1 MILRL
6 ASTQFYDRV
15 GVIVTSDIIFAIF
28 FFSVHLAYLF
38 AYQNKKIKH
47 KVTFTKSY
55 QKSLRGVKCFSCE
68 GVPLKLEKIRLSN
81 LSGRNEHT
89 L

>member
-1 MILRL
+1 M
-6 ASTQFYDRV
+6 SSCGV
-15 GVIVTSDIIFAIF
+15 GVIVISDIIFANF

-38 AYQNKKIKH
+38 AYQNKKNKH

-68 GVPLKLEKIRLSN
+68 GVPLKLEKIS
-81 LSGRNEHT
+81 T
-89 L
+89 LEFIMKDRMSLLLRSHL